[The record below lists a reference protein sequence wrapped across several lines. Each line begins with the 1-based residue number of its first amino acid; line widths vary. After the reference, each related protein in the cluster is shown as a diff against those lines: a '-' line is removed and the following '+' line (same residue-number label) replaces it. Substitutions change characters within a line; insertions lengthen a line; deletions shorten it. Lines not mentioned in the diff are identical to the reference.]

1 MVRGLDPISERFL
14 KELNET
20 NRRMERAQHEI
31 SSGKRLTVPSDNPD
45 QVSTLLEAR
54 VHLEVTTQIRM
65 NLGRFQAEVDSG
77 ESAIQAA
84 VRLIERAQ
92 VLGAQ
97 GLNGT
102 QTAET
107 RAGIAEEVMS
117 LLEQVISISGTTVE
131 GRFIFAG
138 DDDSTLPYSL
148 DPLLVPPISGTGGT
162 LPTRKAQHPNGTLF
176 AVSRSAAQIFDDPDP
191 AKNVF
196 GALWNLYTG
205 LTQNDVTIIEAA
217 EADLRSAGSHLNEQL
232 AFYGSVQARVRDAT
246 DAAHQMELR
255 AKTTVS
261 LIEDADIT
269 ASILELNQMRLQQE
283 AALKSRAMAPQS
295 SLFDYLG

>member
-1 MVRGLDPISERFL
+1 
-14 KELNET
+14 
-20 NRRMERAQHEI
+20 
-31 SSGKRLTVPSDNPD
+31 
-45 QVSTLLEAR
+45 
-54 VHLEVTTQIRM
+54 
-65 NLGRFQAEVDSG
+65 
-77 ESAIQAA
+77 
-84 VRLIERAQ
+84 
-92 VLGAQ
+92 
-97 GLNGT
+97 
-102 QTAET
+102 
-107 RAGIAEEVMS
+107 MS